1 MKGKTGDYFIAA
13 LLGSALGIIHGV
25 VMWGAMNTGYYIN
38 EGGLGGT
45 GSLDMKT
52 ATFIPI
58 SYIFYSDKYTLP
70 LQVAAI
76 ADIIGLMVILTSG
89 VWTPKALYI
98 IEKLGEEIGE
108 GRREEEEEKEDRE

>member
-1 MKGKTGDYFIAA
+1 MKEKTTDCLIAA
-13 LLGSALGIIHGV
+13 GMGTLIGCIHGL
-25 VMWGAMNTGYYIN
+25 VMWATMNTGYYIN

-76 ADIIGLMVILTSG
+76 ADIIGLMVIPTSG
-89 VWTPKALYI
+89 IWTPKALYV
-98 IEKLGEEIGE
+98 IEKLGEEIRE
-108 GRREEEEEKEDRE
+108 GRREKEEEDSDEA